1 MNSFKFQVSGFRFF
15 TPKGLN
21 LYCRRWNRFKI
32 QVLSFKFFTLKG
44 LNLNNHRWNRWLG
57 NTTKPA
63 TLKGL
68 NINCHWDSTPSGLLM
83 LLHSFRGFHPWLLKL
98 SPFRTLFGIIL
109 FLLFTGTVNAQDSLS
124 VYLELAGKN
133 NPGLQAKYLEYSAA
147 LEKVPHAGALPD
159 PTAQL
164 GFFLKPMELLG
175 GNQLSNFQLMQ
186 MFPWFGTLKAAKDEA
201 SQMAV
206 MKFEEARDARNM
218 LNSLVKTSWYK
229 VYQKKKEIGI
239 LNENLELLRTLEKI
253 ALSKYTNANSSG
265 SSGGPSS
272 GNAAMLTPSAINSGG
287 MGSMQ
292 NGTSNQP
299 SQVPSGGMGVGSSS
313 MGSKGS
319 GMVDVLRVQMEIAE
333 LENRVAVTQD
343 LLHTEVARFNSLLNR
358 SQETPV
364 SVPDSLQ
371 PVVLNVDL
379 NVLSDSLKNNPMARM
394 SLAQRAAGLAQK
406 EMANKM
412 GKPMLGVGANY
423 MLIEKRAGN
432 PSMMNGNDMIMP
444 MVSFTIPFFSKKY
457 KAMEREAG
465 FRIEASEKSYDNT
478 MNGLKVSFIE
488 RIQQYKDAGRRLE
501 LYQKQAALAQ
511 TSVRLLTTAFS
522 ASSGDFEEVLR
533 MQTQLLDYG
542 LNELAALIDRNSA
555 IAEIEY
561 LAGINN

>member
-1 MNSFKFQVSGFRFF
+1 MNSFKFQVSGF
-15 TPKGLN
+15 KLG
-21 LYCRRWNRFKI
+21 I
-32 QVLSFKFFTLKG
+32 SMKFLTV
-44 LNLNNHRWNRWLG
+44 
-57 NTTKPA
+57 
-63 TLKGL
+63 
-68 NINCHWDSTPSGLLM
+68 
-83 LLHSFRGFHPWLLKL
+83 
-98 SPFRTLFGIIL
+98 IL
-109 FLLFTGTVNAQDSLS
+109 FLILSGVVNAQDSLS
-124 VYLELAGKN
+124 VYLDLAGKN

-147 LEKVPHAGALPD
+147 LEKVPQAGALPD

-164 GFFLKPMELLG
+164 GFFLKPMQLLG
-175 GNQLSNFQLMQ
+175 GNQLSNIQLMQ
-186 MFPWFGTLKAAKDEA
+186 MFPWFGTLKATKDEA

-206 MKFEEARDARNM
+206 MKFEEASDARNL
-218 LNSLVKTSWYK
+218 LNSQVKTLWYR

-239 LNENLELLRTLEKI
+239 MNENLELLRTLEKI
-253 ALSKYTNANSSG
+253 ALSKYTNTNSSG
-265 SSGGPSS
+265 SSGGSSS
-272 GNAAMLTPSAINSGG
+272 GNTAMPAPSSPNSGG
-287 MGSMQ
+287 MESMQ
-292 NGTSNQP
+292 TVASNQTAP
-299 SQVPSGGMGVGSSS
+299 VPSGSMGGGSSA

-333 LENRVAVTQD
+333 LENRVSVTQD
-343 LLHTEVARFNSLLNR
+343 LLGTEVARFNSLLNR
-358 SQETPV
+358 SKEIPV

-379 NVLSDSLKNNPMARM
+379 NAMSDSLKNNPMLRM

-412 GKPMLGVGANY
+412 GKPMLGVGVNY

-465 FRIEASEKSYDNT
+465 FKIEASEKSYKNT
-478 MNGLKVSFIE
+478 LNELEVSFIE

-522 ASSGDFEEVLR
+522 TSNGDFEEVLR

-542 LNELAALIDRNSA
+542 LNELAALTDRNTA
-555 IAEIEY
+555 CAQLEY
-561 LAGINN
+561 LAGLNN